1 MQPMLTMAVRAA
13 KQAGE
18 LIAKAAQQLQFV
30 DIEVEAKGI
39 NDFVTR
45 VDKNAERLII
55 ENLRKAYPIHSFQG
69 EESGFIEGQGVGKD
83 WLWIIDPLDGTTNF
97 IHGFPQYAVS
107 IAVQHKGQTEHA
119 VVYNPIT
126 EECFSA
132 SRGYGATLNGRRL
145 RVTQRTSLDGALIGT
160 GFPFRPDQHSYL
172 DAYLSAF
179 KAVAMHTAG
188 IRRARP
194 IKLIKTYLLYNNSV
208 LCLLPASTRLPRG
221 IRLVLAV
228 KRLKMRGFTALSQ
241 HHTPLGLTFFPQALR
256 LAELAIGIDAINSI
270 NTLLK

>member
-30 DIEVEAKGI
+30 DVEVEAKGI

-45 VDKNAERLII
+45 VDRDAERLII
-55 ENLRKAYPIHSFQG
+55 ENLRKAYPTHSFQG
-69 EESGFIEGQGVGKD
+69 EESGLIEGQGVGND

-97 IHGFPQYAVS
+97 IHSFPQYAVS

-119 VVYNPIT
+119 VVYNPIS

-132 SRGYGATLNGRRL
+132 SRGHGTTLNGRRL
-145 RVTQRTSLDGALIGT
+145 RVTQRKNLDGALIGT

-172 DAYLSAF
+172 DSYLSAF
-179 KAVAMHTAG
+179 KAVALQTAG
-188 IRRARP
+188 LRRAGA
-194 IKLIKTYLLYNNSV
+194 
-208 LCLLPASTRLPRG
+208 ASLDLAFVAAGRLD
-221 IRLVLAV
+221 
-228 KRLKMRGFTALSQ
+228 GFFE
-241 HHTPLGLTFFPQALR
+241 LGLAPWDMAAGDLLIREAGGMVCDTAGGHDYLKSGNIVAGNIKIMKALVTTIAPHLPEYMR
-256 LAELAIGIDAINSI
+256 R
-270 NTLLK
+270 